1 MHYRASGMRAL
12 LCRRSLVGIMQK
24 ETAPRLLL
32 LQNPGRVLLQVLL
45 MVEREDDASL
55 VLKASERWAGSY
67 QSRLRRKLMLEGGVC
82 KRKVHPHKVSRKDAT
97 VGLQNQLGCYR
108 LITSPVT
115 CN

>member
-24 ETAPRLLL
+24 ETALRLLL

-55 VLKASERWAGSY
+55 VLRSSECWAGSY
-67 QSRLRRKLMLEGGVC
+67 QSRLRRKIMLEGGVC